1 MSWQNL
7 ERNPSVSQTI
17 LGEELIQT
25 NHLREAEMDWGR
37 RDLGSQDESSIK
49 VLFFLKCAN
58 PFS

>member
-1 MSWQNL
+1 M
-7 ERNPSVSQTI
+7 SQTI

-37 RDLGSQDESSIK
+37 RDLDSQDESSIK
-49 VLFFLKCAN
+49 VLFFKKCAN